1 MITSYVGSFCR
12 RLFKDSPARSH
23 EEFPCF
29 VFAASWRTGST
40 LLQRV
45 ITASGE
51 IFVWGE
57 PTFLPELAA
66 LYQKAE
72 GYFQKVAWN
81 RKTGFSDQVGKWV
94 PVVSPSEAR
103 VRDSVGFFLAA
114 LYHKE
119 TLQMGFPRWGFKEVR
134 AKAMEHMQL
143 LADVYPAA
151 KFIFLVRDPYD
162 MYRSVKGKKFHAN
175 FPDPYCPVQVWN
187 DNVRDFLNVSGLSP
201 KCKLVRYEDLCKI
214 SRKDNKLLE
223 EIAFHL
229 GIAITEKMYGELE
242 SKTDSSGTNQQLGPS
257 EIAEITRIVSE
268 TAGLIGYQIR

>member
-1 MITSYVGSFCR
+1 
-12 RLFKDSPARSH
+12 
-23 EEFPCF
+23 
-29 VFAASWRTGST
+29 

>member
-1 MITSYVGSFCR
+1 MTSYVGSFCR
-12 RLFKDSPARSH
+12 RLFKGTFGRSH
-23 EEFPCF
+23 KEFPCF

-57 PTFLPELAA
+57 PTFLPHLAV
-66 LYQKAE
+66 LYQKAN

-81 RKTGFSDQVGKWV
+81 RKAGFSGQVGKWV
-94 PVVSPSEAR
+94 PVVSPSESR
-103 VRDSVGFFLAA
+103 VRSSVGSFLTA
-114 LYHKE
+114 LYHEE
-119 TLQMGFPRWGFKEVR
+119 TVQRGFPRWGFKEVR
-134 AKAMEHMQL
+134 AKAMEHIQL

-162 MYRSVKGKKFHAN
+162 MYRSIKGKKFHLN
-175 FPDPYCPVQVWN
+175 FPDPYRPVQIWN
-187 DNVRDFLNVSGLSP
+187 DNVQDFLNAPGLSP

-214 SRKDNKLLE
+214 SRKENTLLK
-223 EIAFHL
+223 EIASHL
-229 GIAITEKMYGELE
+229 DIGITERMYGELE
-242 SKTDSSGTNQQLGPS
+242 SKRDSTGTKQQLDPS